1 MGKGRHTAAQI
12 IAALKQVE
20 ACRTV
25 DDVARECGV
34 SQATIYAWKAKYGG
48 LEVSEAQRLRSLED
62 ENSRLKRLVAD
73 LSLDKEMLNAVISK
87 NGLSSDRR
95 TDANWLRMQYGAS
108 ERRVCGLLSIAVS
121 SYRYQSR
128 RSDES
133 LREKLVRLGREK
145 PRYGYRRLQV
155 LVERE
160 GERVNHKRLWR
171 VYREAGLCLKRKKR
185 RQCVRVGSPRPMLT
199 GANQEWA
206 LDFAHDVLAA
216 GRNIRVLSVVDAFTR
231 ECLAL
236 EVDTGF
242 ASRRVTRVL
251 DEIIARRGCPQAI
264 RCDNGPELTSRHFLA
279 WALDWKVELRH
290 IQPGKPTQNAH
301 VESFHGRLREE
312 CLRISWF
319 TNLFDARRKITAW
332 KAEYNE
338 QRPHSSLGYRTP
350 AEFARVALTPSYGK
364 DVGSAHFE
372 NTHRVFNFPTA
383 PATG

>member
-1 MGKGRHTAAQI
+1 M
-12 IAALKQVE
+12 
-20 ACRTV
+20 
-25 DDVARECGV
+25 
-34 SQATIYAWKAKYGG
+34 
-48 LEVSEAQRLRSLED
+48 
-62 ENSRLKRLVAD
+62 
-73 LSLDKEMLNAVISK
+73 
-87 NGLSSDRR
+87 
-95 TDANWLRMQYGAS
+95 
-108 ERRVCGLLSIAVS
+108 SIAVS

-133 LREKLVRLGREK
+133 LREKLVRLAREK

-155 LVERE
+155 LLERE

-185 RQCVRVGSPRPMLT
+185 RHCVRVGSPRPVLSC
-199 GANQEWA
+199 ANQEWA

-216 GRNIRVLSVVDAFTR
+216 GRMIRVPSVVDVYTR
-231 ECLAL
+231 ECLGL

-251 DEIIARRGCPQAI
+251 DEIIATRGRPQAI

-279 WALDWKVELRH
+279 WALDGKIELRH

-312 CLRISWF
+312 CLRVSWF
-319 TNLFDARRKITAW
+319 TNLFDARRKISTW

-338 QRPHSSLGYRTP
+338 QRPHSSLGYKTP
-350 AEFARVALTPSYGK
+350 TEFARVAITPSYGIDIGRRSLAFPVTPPCVRVRTRRFGRIK
-364 DVGSAHFE
+364 RLVCSARKE
-372 NTHRVFNFPTA
+372 APSDRSKRLAWHRREPVF
-383 PATG
+383 G

>member
-1 MGKGRHTAAQI
+1 M
-12 IAALKQVE
+12 E
-20 ACRTV
+20 
-25 DDVARECGV
+25 
-34 SQATIYAWKAKYGG
+34 
-48 LEVSEAQRLRSLED
+48 
-62 ENSRLKRLVAD
+62 LV
-73 LSLDKEMLNAVISK
+73 
-87 NGLSSDRR
+87 DRR
-95 TDANWLRMQYGAS
+95 TEAGWLRSQYGAS
-108 ERRVCGLLSIAVS
+108 QRRVCGLMSMAVS
-121 SYRYQSR
+121 SYRYRSR
-128 RSDES
+128 RSDKS
-133 LREKLVRLGREK
+133 LREKLVRLAREK

-185 RQCVRVGSPRPMLT
+185 RHCVRVGSPRPELS

-251 DEIIARRGCPQAI
+251 DEIMAVRGRPMAI

-279 WALDWKVELRH
+279 WALEWKIELRH

-312 CLRISWF
+312 CLRVSWF
-319 TNLFDARRKITAW
+319 TNLFDARRKVADR

-350 AEFARVALTPSYGK
+350 AEFARVAITRSYGK
-364 DVGSAHFE
+364 DARFAHLE
-372 NTHRVFNFPTA
+372 NACGVSHFPTA
-383 PATG
+383 PAAG